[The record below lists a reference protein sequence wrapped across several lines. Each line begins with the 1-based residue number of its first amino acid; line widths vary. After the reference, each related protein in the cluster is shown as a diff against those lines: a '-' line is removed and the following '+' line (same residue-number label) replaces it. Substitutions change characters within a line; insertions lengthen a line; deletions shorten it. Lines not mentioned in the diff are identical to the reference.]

1 MEAADV
7 SAEERSQCET
17 VVHWWRRVEVK
28 NRSTR
33 RGGRP
38 SVVEYS
44 DPNKVNRQSKA

>member
-1 MEAADV
+1 VEAADV

-28 NRSTR
+28 NRSAR
-33 RGGRP
+33 QGGRP

-44 DPNKVNRQSKA
+44 DPNKGNRQSKA